1 MQTDSKKKV
10 IDGKTYD
17 VYMLSATTGL
27 TTFLRLVRICGPAI
41 GIAIKGVGLKDL
53 KSIGDIELDS
63 IDFEAIARQI
73 FQSEEEET
81 ILDITAKLAEKTFV
95 EGQPLQPMYEVHFQG
110 KIGKLFRWLTFAL
123 EVNFSDF
130 FDEYLTSLGVGTA
143 EQEKEKTKE

>member
-1 MQTDSKKKV
+1 MQSHSKKKV

-27 TTFLRLVRICGPAI
+27 TTFLRLVRIGGPAI

-53 KSIGDIELDS
+53 KSIGDIDLDK
-63 IDFEAIARQI
+63 IDFEAIVRQV

-95 EGQPLQPMYEVHFQG
+95 EGQPLQPMYEMHFQG
-110 KIGKLFRWLTFAL
+110 KMGKLFRWLTFAL

-130 FDEYLTSLGVGTA
+130 FDEYLTSMGGVQASEKKEAT
-143 EQEKEKTKE
+143 QE